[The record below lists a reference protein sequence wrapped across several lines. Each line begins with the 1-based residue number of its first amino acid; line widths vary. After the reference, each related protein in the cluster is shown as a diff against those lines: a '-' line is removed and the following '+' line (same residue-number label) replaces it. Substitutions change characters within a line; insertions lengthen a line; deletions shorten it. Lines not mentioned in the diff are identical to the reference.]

1 MVGSSR
7 IGADESI
14 NDHAGKTEEEINELL
29 ADKVGYWFLK
39 KQKQKK
45 TYKIYILHLLRGKYQ
60 NWNKEGRNL
69 GRIIK
74 KNGLEMGEK
83 SNLT

>member
-29 ADKVGYWFLK
+29 ADKVGFFFEK
-39 KQKQKK
+39 KKN
-45 TYKIYILHLLRGKYQ
+45 TRFTFYICCGGKYQ
-60 NWNKEGRNL
+60 N
-69 GRIIK
+69 
-74 KNGLEMGEK
+74 
-83 SNLT
+83 